1 MAIPADLPS
10 VARPVAGA
18 AAPVRAD
25 ERQQALALVQQF
37 EAMLLT
43 EMLRGLNEP
52 EESDDDGGVLGLGG
66 STLTDTMTSALGQAL
81 SQGGGIGLADS
92 LAAVLARQQAVTVD
106 GSAAPPSIGPAPAA
120 ALVPV
125 AASVAA
131 DPSPT
136 SAAAVSSAFGWRA
149 DPLNGERRFHA
160 GVDLRLAYG
169 SPVQALAD
177 GTVRL
182 AEERPGYGLLVVVD
196 HGDGR
201 ETRYAHLSALGVAAG
216 DRVRSGETI
225 ARSGNSGRSTG
236 AHLHIEAR
244 IGNRPVDPRVTAEW
258 TGVGEPALGLAAG
271 EE

>member
-1 MAIPADLPS
+1 MRSDLSPIAGS
-10 VARPVAGA
+10 AGA
-18 AAPVRAD
+18 PAPARAD
-25 ERQQALALVQQF
+25 ERQQALALVRQF

-43 EMLRGLNEP
+43 EMLRGLNDT
-52 EESDDDGGVLGLGG
+52 EESEKDEGVLGLGG
-66 STLTDTMTSALGQAL
+66 STLSDTMTSALGQAL

-92 LAAVLARQQAVTVD
+92 LAAVLARQQVTSVEA
-106 GSAAPPSIGPAPAA
+106 AAPEREEPAIPSVPQGVGATAAPS
-120 ALVPV
+120 
-125 AASVAA
+125 ASAI
-131 DPSPT
+131 PG
-136 SAAAVSSAFGWRA
+136 VSSSFGWRA

-177 GTVRL
+177 GTVRT
-182 AEERPGYGLLVVVD
+182 AEERPGYGLLVVLD

-201 ETRYAHLSALGVAAG
+201 ETRYAHLSALGVAPG
-216 DRVRSGETI
+216 DRVRGGETI

-258 TGVGEPALGLAAG
+258 TGVGEPAAGLATG